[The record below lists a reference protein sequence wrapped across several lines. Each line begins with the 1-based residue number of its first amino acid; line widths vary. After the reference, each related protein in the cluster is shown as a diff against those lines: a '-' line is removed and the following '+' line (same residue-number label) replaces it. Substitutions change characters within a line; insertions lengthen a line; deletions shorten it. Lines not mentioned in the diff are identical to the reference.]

1 VYAGYFAVVGVI
13 YFLVGL
19 ASCCTDGVTRQDLSN
34 IRKQKIYFGKLTFW
48 NQKRPLAELILFGAS
63 ILDYNKNS
71 HDIRE
76 YV

>member
-1 VYAGYFAVVGVI
+1 MYAGYFAVVGVI

-34 IRKQKIYFGKLTFW
+34 IRKQK
-48 NQKRPLAELILFGAS
+48 RPLAELILFGAS
-63 ILDYNKNS
+63 ILDYNKSS